1 MNDPRTDIQTIASSK
16 AARNGLLRF
25 LDSGHDFT
33 DAEKTLCYKHRYVNS
48 VVVTCGVIVSS
59 FGI

>member
-1 MNDPRTDIQTIASSK
+1 MNDPRTDVLTIASSK
-16 AARNGLLRF
+16 PVRNGLLRF

-48 VVVTCGVIVSS
+48 VVVT
-59 FGI
+59 